1 MQYRTLGVVCDCQ
14 TASILEAL
22 PLSPTELEVAATC
35 NDQPTIL
42 LSSDGEAPCSPV
54 RVADVVNVTAASALV
69 SWTYPN
75 RTEFDK
81 VEHTFSF
88 ASFVGDFVET
98 ALAQFIQL
106 NTSIIVPEDAAKE
119 FEQCGTIFLKG
130 TVDSSAWGFEFV
142 WTNQQTGKVNKRCD
156 FASGPTINRLGPSG
170 TGENFDST
178 IDVEPGET
186 YSVRLRPIVVKF
198 SSNKLMGYNFGP
210 LSNVKTFVAKEAAPG
225 GPVRELSV
233 QSREDDRIVLL
244 WLEPLKRNGLI
255 IRYVIIVNDG
265 QNPSLNST
273 SEAVVPG
280 EPARATTTLKDLN
293 PSVKYDITVFAET
306 TIGAGPVANITVETC
321 PQNMRSLADDPN
333 SCVAKRGFFLGKD
346 TTKPISCSI
355 FAGLINLA
363 DCLED
368 DLRVGD
374 LKLASGFWRPAID
387 SVDIRVCPLGETA
400 CSGGQNLSLCKP
412 NYGGALCAVCAD
424 GFFYNGEECDVCE
437 SPNFVGFAPLIAALC
452 VTFCVATGSYIFIK
466 RNFDQISRAGSVAL
480 KFKVL
485 ISTYQIVATFSWT
498 LGTAFPSVYTQILG
512 VLQFFSFDVTELFPV
527 VDCLYRSNYLVKLL
541 IVTCLPLLLVVLPTL
556 AYWRRKV
563 VRSDDAAEREK
574 VKTRSL
580 QVLIVAT
587 FLVYTPVASKI
598 FRALRPCNVFP
609 DIGQAFMPE
618 DYQIACDSAD
628 YSLILVVAYTMMVI
642 YCFGIPAF
650 YIVLLWPRRKDIQE
664 QCKLAALGEN
674 RTVKEEQRMNELS
687 DKLQVVSFLFQSY
700 WYWWWEIVEA
710 IRKVL
715 LAGIITLIAPGT
727 AEQSIVLM
735 ILALGSSVLYHHFLP
750 LRDENLLGLVAS
762 YTVFFA
768 AFASLLVKV
777 GDEFLNSEVLDIL
790 LVAVVSSPLVFGL
803 VISEQFLGSVR
814 KRCGSRKARAFS
826 EFIVQEFGRSS
837 ANVLHE
843 RERDLDPVEDTM
855 PNVPQPIRK
864 MRA

>member
-1 MQYRTLGVVCDCQ
+1 MVCDCQ

-22 PLSPTELEVAATC
+22 PLTGSELEVAASC

-54 RVADVVNVTAASALV
+54 RVADVVNVTATSALV

-75 RTEFDK
+75 RTELDE

-106 NTSIIVPEDAAKE
+106 NTSIIQPEDAAKE

-142 WTNQQTGKVNKRCD
+142 WTNQQTGEINKRCD
-156 FASGPTINRLGPSG
+156 FASGAAVNRLGPSG
-170 TGENFDST
+170 TGEDFDST
-178 IDVEPGET
+178 IDLEPGET
-186 YSVRLRPIVVKF
+186 YSVRLRPVVVKF
-198 SSNKLMGYNFGP
+198 ASNKLIGYKFGP
-210 LSNVKTFVAKEAAPG
+210 LSNVRTFVAKEAAPG

-244 WLEPLKRNGLI
+244 WLEPLNRNGLI
-255 IRYVIIVNDG
+255 VRYVIIVNDG

-273 SEAVVPG
+273 SEAVAPG
-280 EPARATTTLKDLN
+280 EPARATTTLKDLD
-293 PSVKYDITVFAET
+293 PSVRYDITVFAET

-321 PQNMRSLADDPN
+321 PQNMRSLADDPS

-346 TTKPISCSI
+346 ATKPISCALFDGFI
-355 FAGLINLA
+355 DRT

-387 SVDIRVCPLGETA
+387 SVDIRACPLGATA

-412 NYGGALCAVCAD
+412 NYDGPLCAVCSE
-424 GFFYNGEECDVCE
+424 GFFFNGEVCDICE
-437 SPNFVGFAPLIAALC
+437 SPSLVGFTSLFAALC
-452 VTFCVATGSYIFIK
+452 LTFCIATCSYIFVK

-498 LGTAFPSVYTQILG
+498 LGTAFPSIYTQILG

-527 VDCLYRSNYLVKLL
+527 VHCLYRSNYLVKLL
-541 IVTCLPLLLVVLPTL
+541 IVTCLPLLIVVFPTL
-556 AYWRRKV
+556 AYWRWKV
-563 VRSDDAAEREK
+563 VRANEAGEREK

-598 FRALRPCNVFP
+598 FRALRPCDVFQ
-609 DIGQAFMPE
+609 DIGKAYMPE

-628 YSLILVVAYTMMVI
+628 YSMILLVAYTMMVV
-642 YCFGIPAF
+642 YCVGIPVF
-650 YIVLLWPRRKDIQE
+650 YLVLLWPRRIDIQE
-664 QCKLAALGEN
+664 QCKLAALGES
-674 RTVKEEQRMNELS
+674 RTAKEEQRMNELS

-700 WYWWWEIVEA
+700 WYWWWEIVEV

-777 GDEFLNSEVLDIL
+777 EDEFLNSEVLDLL

-803 VISEQFLGSVR
+803 MISEQLLRSVR
-814 KRCGSRKARAFS
+814 KRCGSRKARASFS
-826 EFIVQEFGRSS
+826 EDTVE
-837 ANVLHE
+837 HE
-843 RERDLDPVEDTM
+843 RGLDPVEDTR
-855 PNVPQPIRK
+855 PNVPQPVRK
-864 MRA
+864 MRS